1 MTKKPQMSWISIALT
16 LIVAACAPTADA
28 SRDSVAITLSQPVIL
43 AGSSQTVYLKIG
55 LSVDGEND
63 YRAPVNVAIVIDR
76 SGSMQGEKLV
86 RAKEAATLA
95 VNRLRPDDIV
105 SVIAYDDTVGILL
118 PATKVADRTAVLA
131 AIESLQPGGSTAL
144 FAGVS
149 VGGAEVRKFLDRER
163 VNRVVLLSDGLANVG
178 PDTPAELGALG
189 ASLKKEGV
197 AVSTIGL
204 GLGYNEDL
212 MARLAGLSDG
222 NHAFVE
228 HPRDLARIF
237 DQEFGDAM
245 SVTAQDVLVSIECA
259 PGTRPVRVLG
269 REAEIAGRM
278 VTVSVNQLYDA
289 EEQHILL
296 ELEAPAGG
304 NGEARRLAGVSWS
317 YLRMGPTPTTEKGTR
332 WIEASYSGNNELVT
346 ASEAADVMVAVVEQI
361 ATEKNRLAVD
371 LRDQGRIE
379 EAQLLL
385 LQNTAYAKDKA
396 QQYGSQILSDV
407 ALENEADAENIV
419 KQEEWTLQR
428 KSMRAIQNSRGAQR
442 VSTPKPE

>member
-1 MTKKPQMSWISIALT
+1 MTETTRVWRFA
-16 LIVAACAPTADA
+16 VAAILLA
-28 SRDSVAITLSQPVIL
+28 VAFTPAAEAAREAVDVTLSQSVIM
-43 AGSSQTVYLKIG
+43 AGAPQTVYLKIG
-55 LSVDGEND
+55 LSVDGESN
-63 YRAPVNVAIVIDR
+63 YRAPVNVALVIDR

-86 RAKEAATLA
+86 RAKEAARLA
-95 VNRLRPDDIV
+95 VNRLRSDDIV
-105 SVIAYDDTVGILL
+105 SVIAYDDTVRTLL

-131 AIESLQPGGSTAL
+131 AIDRLQPGGSTAL

-149 VGGAEVRKFLDRER
+149 VGAAEVGKFLDQER
-163 VNRVVLLSDGLANVG
+163 VNRIILLSDGLANVG
-178 PDTPAELGALG
+178 PDSPSELGALG
-189 ASLKKEGV
+189 ASLKKQGI

-212 MARLAGLSDG
+212 MARLAGRSDG

-237 DQEFGDAM
+237 DLEFGDAL
-245 SVTAQDVLVSIECA
+245 SVTAQDVLVRIECS
-259 PGTRPVRVLG
+259 PGVRPVRVLG
-269 REAEIAGRM
+269 REAEITGRV

-289 EEQHILL
+289 EKQHVLL
-296 ELEAPAGG
+296 ELEAPAGT
-304 NGEARRLAGVSWS
+304 NGEARRLAEVSWS
-317 YLRMGPTPTTEKGTR
+317 YLRMGKTTVAEMGSR
-332 WIEASYSGNNELVT
+332 WVRASYSGNNDLVT

-396 QQYGSQILSDV
+396 QQYDSQILFDV
-407 ALENEADAENIV
+407 AQENEADAENIV
-419 KQEEWTLQR
+419 KQEEWTAQR
-428 KSMRAIQNSRGAQR
+428 KNMRAIQNSRGAQR
-442 VSTPKPE
+442 VSTPPPE

>member
-1 MTKKPQMSWISIALT
+1 MSEKLNVSWIGIALS

-28 SRDSVAITLSQPVIL
+28 SREAVNITLSQPVIL
-43 AGSSQTVYLKIG
+43 AGAPQTVYLKVG
-55 LSVDGEND
+55 LSVDGERD

-76 SGSMQGEKLV
+76 SGSMQGEKLL
-86 RAKEAATLA
+86 RAKEAAKLA
-95 VNRLRPDDIV
+95 VNRLHPDDIV
-105 SVIAYDDTVGILL
+105 SVIAYDDTVRILL

-131 AIESLQPGGSTAL
+131 AIEKLQPGGSTAL

-149 VGGAEVRKFLDRER
+149 VGGAEVRKFLDRKR

-178 PDTPAELGALG
+178 PDSPAELGALG

-212 MARLAGLSDG
+212 MARLAGQSDG

-237 DQEFGDAM
+237 DEEFGDAM
-245 SVTAQDVLVSIECA
+245 SVTAQDVLVRIECA
-259 PGTRPVRVLG
+259 PGTRPIRVLG
-269 REAEIAGRM
+269 RDAEIAGRV
-278 VTVSVNQLYDA
+278 VTVSLNQLYDA
-289 EEQHILL
+289 QEQYVLL
-296 ELEAPAGG
+296 ELEAPVGS
-304 NGEARRLAGVSWS
+304 NGEAKRLAGVSWS
-317 YLRMGPTPTTEKGTR
+317 FLRMGSTPVAERGTR
-332 WIEASYSGNNELVT
+332 WVEASYSGDDVLVT

-361 ATEKNRLAVD
+361 ATEQNRLAVD

-385 LQNTAYAKDKA
+385 LKNTAYVKDKA
-396 QQYGSQILSDV
+396 QQYDSQTLSDV

-419 KQEEWTLQR
+419 KQEEWTSQR
-428 KSMRAIQNSRGAQR
+428 KAMTETQLKRSKQR
-442 VSTPKPE
+442 KQ